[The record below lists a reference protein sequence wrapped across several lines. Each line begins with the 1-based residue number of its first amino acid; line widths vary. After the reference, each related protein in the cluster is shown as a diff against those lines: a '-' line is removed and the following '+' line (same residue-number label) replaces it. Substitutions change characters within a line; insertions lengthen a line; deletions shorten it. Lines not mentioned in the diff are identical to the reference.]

1 MTTMI
6 SKQIINLLN
15 MFTNNALYFFFFFF
29 FAEWKNR
36 VSKVVSSTPCHMTTM
51 GNTTYTTQAL
61 LELSLE
67 LLLSRCW
74 DKNSHYQA
82 TYLMW

>member
-29 FAEWKNR
+29 EWKNR
-36 VSKVVSSTPCHMTTM
+36 VSKVVSSTPRHMMTM